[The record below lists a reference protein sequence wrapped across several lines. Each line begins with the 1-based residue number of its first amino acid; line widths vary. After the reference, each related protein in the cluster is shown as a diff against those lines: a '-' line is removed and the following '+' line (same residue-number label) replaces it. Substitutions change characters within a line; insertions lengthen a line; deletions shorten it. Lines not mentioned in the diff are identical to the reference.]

1 MALFRS
7 VHLSFWTDTKIVD
20 NFTPEDKYFMLYCL
34 TNEYTNICGCYEVSI
49 KQMCNDLGYNKD
61 TVEHLIERFKNIHK
75 MIDYDYNTKEI
86 FIKNWYKYNWTSS
99 NKIEQAII
107 NSINEIKSEKFKE
120 ELIDIYNSRDT
131 LSIPYIYTSDTT
143 DTDTISNTDTIN
155 NIINYL
161 NNKINSNY
169 RNNNKITIRHIN
181 ARLKEG
187 FTLDD
192 FKLVIDKMYKEWYGT
207 DMQKYLRPETL
218 FGTKFESYLN
228 REVKKDDLPN
238 WFDKN
243 MEKDFSNLD
252 ELNKI
257 LEDFNE

>member
-75 MIDYDYNTKEI
+75 TIDYDYNTKEI

-107 NSINEIKSEKFKE
+107 NSINEIKNEKFKE

-131 LSIPYIYTSDTT
+131 ISIPYIYPSDTT
-143 DTDTISNTDTIN
+143 DTDTISYTDTIN
-155 NIINYL
+155 VIINYL

-169 RNNNKITIRHIN
+169 RNNNKMTIKHIN

-187 FTLDD
+187 FTIED

-243 MEKDFSNLD
+243 IEKKVSNLE

>member
-131 LSIPYIYTSDTT
+131 LSIPYIYPMDTT
-143 DTDTISNTDTIN
+143 VSVSVTDTVSNT
-155 NIINYL
+155 
-161 NNKINSNY
+161 
-169 RNNNKITIRHIN
+169 
-181 ARLKEG
+181 
-187 FTLDD
+187 
-192 FKLVIDKMYKEWYGT
+192 
-207 DMQKYLRPETL
+207 
-218 FGTKFESYLN
+218 
-228 REVKKDDLPN
+228 VKKKSN
-238 WFDKN
+238 RKVASY
-243 MEKDFSNLD
+243 MERESPPH
-252 ELNKI
+252 EI
-257 LEDFNE
+257 GLEYLK